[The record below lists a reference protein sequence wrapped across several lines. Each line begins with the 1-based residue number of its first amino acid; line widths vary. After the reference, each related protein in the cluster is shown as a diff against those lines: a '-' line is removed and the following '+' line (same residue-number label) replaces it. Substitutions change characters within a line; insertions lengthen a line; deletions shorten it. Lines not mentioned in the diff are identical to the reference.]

1 MKKLMSIVL
10 AASAISL
17 AVPNAAHA
25 FTHTVNCVNETTYGP
40 AKVAEMRGR
49 FTLARGETL
58 VQIRVNAL
66 DANGRVVSSAQGIF
80 NTRRGTWRG
89 GVGDFRMVHYHAT
102 FTVRTPTG
110 TRTFTTRTY
119 HW

>member
-1 MKKLMSIVL
+1 MKNLMSIVL
-10 AASAISL
+10 AVSAISL
-17 AVPNAAHA
+17 AAPNAALA
-25 FTHTVNCVNETTYGP
+25 FTNTVTRTNESTFGP

-58 VQIRVNAL
+58 VQVRVNAL
-66 DANGRVVSSAQGIF
+66 DANGRIVSSAQGTF
-80 NTRRGTWRG
+80 DARRGTWRG
-89 GVGDFRMVHYHAT
+89 GVGDFRMVYYHAT
-102 FTVRTPTG
+102 FTVRTPKG